1 MNPDGE
7 KPEETSTDLSRKRTG
22 MSEHRTDLS
31 EKRTGM
37 SEHRT
42 DLSEKRTG
50 LSEHR
55 TDLSEHRTNLSTA
68 RSHLANERTHLAYL
82 RTGISLISFG
92 VTLNRFSLFL
102 IQSNEMAQFGGRSLL
117 RDTKNV
123 GIGMVI
129 LGCAMLLWSVSR
141 FNKTAQA
148 IDTLTYRRSSKS
160 VIVFTAAIIVIGVFS
175 TAWMI
180 LG

>member
-1 MNPDGE
+1 MTPEQEPTKRPDPADIIKGKE
-7 KPEETSTDLSRKRTG
+7 GDEASTELSKF
-22 MSEHRTDLS
+22 
-31 EKRTGM
+31 
-37 SEHRT
+37 
-42 DLSEKRTG
+42 RTG

-55 TDLSEHRTNLSTA
+55 TDLSEHRTELSEKRTGMSEHRTELSDV

-82 RTGISLISFG
+82 RTGLSLISFG

-102 IQSNEMAQFGGRSLL
+102 LQNDMMTRHGGRVFL

-123 GIGMVI
+123 GIGMVV
-129 LGCAMLLWSVSR
+129 LGSVLLIWSSAHFLKTAKSIDALEFVPSRWSVL
-141 FNKTAQA
+141 FFTFA
-148 IDTLTYRRSSKS
+148 
-160 VIVFTAAIIVIGVFS
+160 VILIGALS